1 MYTLQIRPSEA
12 ENRKLMSKHFCGIG
26 EDKFD
31 FSSPRVEENKNLLQV
46 LTQNKDLS
54 VMLKFYF

>member
-31 FSSPRVEENKNLLQV
+31 FSLPHLKGRRKQKSPSSTNTK
-46 LTQNKDLS
+46 
-54 VMLKFYF
+54 